1 MGMECSIELTVKLN
15 SGRALVNES
24 VCVWCKDWTIVDK
37 IFEIV
42 GKEKTYD
49 YAEFILK
56 QSELIDLHDT
66 LLSMTKEEAILEVK
80 PYPCEY
86 ISANY
91 SRAAEITKILLLRDK
106 KLPVYELFPKEYEHI
121 DYDPSDNVIKTEV
134 KFIFSP

>member
-15 SGRALVNES
+15 SGRTLVNDA

-37 IFEIV
+37 IFEVV

-66 LLSMTKEEAILEVK
+66 LLAMTKDEAILEVK
-80 PYPCEY
+80 SDPCGY
-86 ISANY
+86 ISASY
-91 SRAAEITKILLLRDK
+91 SRAAEITKILLLKDK
-106 KLPVYELFPKEYEHI
+106 KLPVYELFPKEYEHM